1 MRNLILGLL
10 AFVFVSGTVPGAM
23 ANDAPVTAMPTSH
36 TPAEAEKPLPSFF
49 PKSYDLGIYTLVVFG
64 LMMLILYWFAWP
76 HISAGLAAREATILN
91 ARDEAIKSQREVEE
105 LRAKLKAEYAQANEK
120 IRAMMEEARRDA
132 EALRAKEKEA
142 GAKDAANERER
153 AKREIESAKEQ
164 ALQEL
169 YQTSIQ
175 LASLMS
181 SKAIRRE
188 MSIDD
193 HTRLLDDSLKEIQA
207 SV

>member
-1 MRNLILGLL
+1 MRNLLTGLLFLGLVV
-10 AFVFVSGTVPGAM
+10 AFMPNAVAEEAVE
-23 ANDAPVTAMPTSH
+23 APLITTE
-36 TPAEAEKPLPSFF
+36 TPAGAEKELPSFF

-76 HISAGLAAREATILN
+76 HISAGLAAREAAILN

-105 LRAKLKAEYAQANEK
+105 LRAKLKAEYAEAHDK

-142 GAKDAANERER
+142 GAKDAANERDR
-153 AKREIESAKEQ
+153 AKREIDSAKEQ

-169 YQTSIQ
+169 YQRSIQ

-188 MSIDD
+188 LSHDD
-193 HTRLLDDSLKEIQA
+193 HARLLDESLKEIQA
-207 SV
+207 NV

>member
-1 MRNLILGLL
+1 MRNLLTGLL
-10 AFVFVSGTVPGAM
+10 LLCFASGFVPSAFADEAVEVPL
-23 ANDAPVTAMPTSH
+23 VTSE
-36 TPAEAEKPLPSFF
+36 TPAKAEQELPSFF

-64 LMMLILYWFAWP
+64 LMMLILYRFAWP
-76 HISAGLAAREATILN
+76 HISAGLAAREANILN

-120 IRAMMEEARRDA
+120 IRGMMEEARRDA

-153 AKREIESAKEQ
+153 AKREIDSAKEQ

-169 YQTSIQ
+169 YQSSIK

-188 MSIDD
+188 LSAED
-193 HTRLLDDSLKEIQA
+193 HARLLDESLKEIQA

>member
-1 MRNLILGLL
+1 MRNLLIGLL
-10 AFVFVSGTVPGAM
+10 AIVFALGIVPVALG
-23 ANDAPVTAMPTSH
+23 DDPPEPVMPTSE
-36 TPAEAEKPLPSFF
+36 TPAQAERELPSFF
-49 PKSYDLGIYTLVVFG
+49 PQSYDLGIYTLVVFG

-105 LRAKLKAEYAQANEK
+105 LREKLKAEYAEAHDK

-153 AKREIESAKEQ
+153 ANREIDSAKEQ

-169 YQTSIQ
+169 YQRSIH

-188 MSIDD
+188 LSADD
-193 HTRLLDDSLKEIQA
+193 HARLLDESLKEIQA